1 MRLHYLLLLLALVP
15 LIAADPP
22 GLAVWRAQE
31 LKQYQKTLEPKV
43 NELKQA
49 AEQLGDYGNHTA
61 WVAHRGANG
70 EMEIHEN
77 WADLMFIQTGEAELL
92 VGGTIVNPR
101 TTAPGEVRGTTSTGG
116 KKINMRAGDVIQVPA
131 GMPHQFLVAKG
142 KQITFFTMKIA
153 K

>member
-1 MRLHYLLLLLALVP
+1 MQPLPFLLLAVGSLF
-15 LIAADPP
+15 AADPQ

-31 LKQYQKTLEPKV
+31 LKQYEKTLAPKV

-61 WVAHRGANG
+61 WVAHRGADG

-101 TTAPGEVRGTTSTGG
+101 TTAAGEIRGTTSTGG
-116 KKINMRAGDVIQVPA
+116 KKITMKAGDVIQVPA